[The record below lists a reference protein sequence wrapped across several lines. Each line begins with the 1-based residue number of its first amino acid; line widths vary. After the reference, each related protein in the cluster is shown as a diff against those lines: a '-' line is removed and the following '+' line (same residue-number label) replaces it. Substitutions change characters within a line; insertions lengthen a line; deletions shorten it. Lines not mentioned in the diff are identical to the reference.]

1 MTMEEQ
7 RLSELL
13 KRSVPEPPVEL
24 SADRVTV
31 PHIDSSRRSWVMP
44 ALAAAAVV
52 LVAGAGFGLNATRGG
67 SSTSPASSSAPQ
79 QSQVTS
85 TAASTT
91 GQPAEAPASFN
102 PLVLPVNFG
111 WLPSGFTEN
120 LPAPG
125 EFPMSQGPLEVMTTQ
140 VTFGAS
146 TPGGEGLQVT
156 LAARGVKVN
165 PWIGGG
171 TGSSAELAVIGSAP
185 DINGHPAK
193 WLADGLE
200 WEYANG
206 GWATILTGGETV
218 AQSQAGWG
226 QNCKINI
233 PKASSTPTPTP
244 TATAT
249 PTPVTGGMV
258 TCSPLAQQPATLR
271 AELVKA
277 ASNLSWTPTPFTFP
291 YEFTKA
297 LPQGWTVGSVTGTFV
312 KGRLISSE
320 LDLDSAAIPVAHP
333 MGDEDNVIDI
343 QAWSDPSEH
352 SFCPAMPD
360 SYFASYN
367 GVKWQ
372 IGNSGTTKPDDES
385 WATAC
390 TAPVDAHGGS
400 AGMGFDTYSAKN
412 SQIGQAAM
420 KAIVPIIK
428 FFPADPADWT
438 TSPLAN

>member
-31 PHIDSSRRSWVMP
+31 PHTDESRGSWLMP
-44 ALAAAAVV
+44 ALAAAAAVV
-52 LVAGAGFGLNATRGG
+52 LVAGAGVGLNATRHG
-67 SSTSPASSSAPQ
+67 SSTSPTSSSAPQ

-91 GQPAEAPASFN
+91 GQPTEAPTSFN

-125 EFPMSQGPLEVMTTQ
+125 EFPISQGPLEVMTTQ
-140 VTFGAS
+140 VNFGAS
-146 TPGGEGLQVT
+146 TRGGEGLQVT
-156 LAARGVKVN
+156 VGARGVK
-165 PWIGGG
+165 IGGG

-185 DINGHPAK
+185 DINGRPAK
-193 WLADGLE
+193 WLAGGLE

-226 QNCKINI
+226 QDCKINI
-233 PKASSTPTPTP
+233 PKPSSTSTG
-244 TATAT
+244 TAT
-249 PTPVTGGMV
+249 PTPVTGAMQ
-258 TCSPLAQQPATLR
+258 TCSPLARQTATLR
-271 AELVKA
+271 AELVKV

-312 KGRLISSE
+312 RGRLISSE

-343 QAWSDPSEH
+343 LAWSDPNEH
-352 SFCPAMPD
+352 SFCPAMSD
-360 SYFASYN
+360 SYFATDN

-400 AGMGFDTYSAKN
+400 AGMGFDTYSAN
-412 SQIGQAAM
+412 YNQIGQAAM
-420 KAIVPIIK
+420 KAIVPVIK
-428 FFPADPADWT
+428 FLPANPTDWT
-438 TSPLAN
+438 TSPLAK

>member
-13 KRSVPEPPVEL
+13 KRSVPEPPLEL

-31 PHIDSSRRSWVMP
+31 QHIDRSRRSWLMP

-52 LVAGAGFGLNATRGG
+52 LVAGAGVGLNATQHR
-67 SSTSPASSSAPQ
+67 SSNSPRSSSAPQ
-79 QSQVTS
+79 RGQVTS
-85 TAASTT
+85 TAAATT
-91 GQPAEAPASFN
+91 GQPATAPKSFN
-102 PLVLPVNFG
+102 PLELPVNFG

-140 VTFGAS
+140 VSFGAS

-156 LAARGVKVN
+156 VAARGVKVN
-165 PWIGGG
+165 PWVGGG

-193 WLADGLE
+193 WLAHGLE

-206 GWATILTGGETV
+206 GWATILTGGETA
-218 AQSQAGWG
+218 AQSKAGWG

-233 PKASSTPTPTP
+233 PKPSATSSG
-244 TATAT
+244 TAT
-249 PTPVTGGMV
+249 PTPVTSSMR
-258 TCSPLAQQPATLR
+258 TCSPLAQQPATLQ
-271 AELVKA
+271 AELVKV

-297 LPQGWTVGSVTGTFV
+297 LPKGWTVGNVTGTFV
-312 KGRLISSE
+312 KGRLIASDLE
-320 LDLDSAAIPVAHP
+320 LYSAAISGPHSL
-333 MGDEDNVIDI
+333 GDADDVLDI

-352 SFCPAMPD
+352 SFCPAVPD
-360 SYFASYN
+360 SYFATYN

-390 TAPVDAHGGS
+390 TAPVDAHGGA
-400 AGMGFDTYSAKN
+400 AGVGFDTYSAKN
-412 SQIGQAAM
+412 NQIGQAAM
-420 KAIVPIIK
+420 KAVVPIIK
-428 FFPADPADWT
+428 FFSANPADWP
-438 TSPLAN
+438 TSPLAR

>member
-1 MTMEEQ
+1 MTTEEQ

-31 PHIDSSRRSWVMP
+31 PHIDRSRRSWLMP
-44 ALAAAAVV
+44 VLAAASVV
-52 LVAGAGFGLNATRGG
+52 LVAGAGVGLNAARHD
-67 SSTSPASSSAPQ
+67 SSASPASPSAPRQ
-79 QSQVTS
+79 AQATS
-85 TAASTT
+85 TAAATPR
-91 GQPAEAPASFN
+91 QPAEAPSSFN

-111 WLPSGFTEN
+111 WLPTGFTEN
-120 LPAPG
+120 LPSPG

-140 VTFGAS
+140 VSFGAS

-156 LAARGVKVN
+156 VAARGVKVN

-200 WEYANG
+200 WEYATG

-218 AQSQAGWG
+218 AQSKAGWG

-233 PKASSTPTPTP
+233 PKKGSKPTGTPTPTR
-244 TATAT
+244 
-249 PTPVTGGMV
+249 VTSGMQ
-258 TCSPLAQQPATLR
+258 TCSPLAQQAAMLQ
-271 AELVKA
+271 AELVKV
-277 ASNLSWTPTPFTFP
+277 ASSLSWTPTPFTFP
-291 YEFTKA
+291 YGFTQA
-297 LPQGWTVGSVTGTFV
+297 LPKGWTVGSVTGTFV

-333 MGDEDNVIDI
+333 MGNEDDVIDI

-352 SFCPAMPD
+352 SFCPAMPG
-360 SYFASYN
+360 SYFATYN

-372 IGNSGTTKPDDES
+372 IGNSGTAKPDDES

-390 TAPVDAHGGS
+390 TAPVDAHGGA
-400 AGMGFDTYSAKN
+400 AGMGFDTYSARN

-420 KAIVPIIK
+420 KAIAAIIK
-428 FFPADPADWT
+428 FFPANPADWT
-438 TSPLAN
+438 TSPLGK

>member
-13 KRSVPEPPVEL
+13 KRTVPEPPVEL
-24 SADRVTV
+24 SAERVTV
-31 PHIDSSRRSWVMP
+31 PHSDEPRRSWLMP
-44 ALAAAAVV
+44 VLAATAVV
-52 LVAGAGFGLNATRGG
+52 LVAGAGVGLNATRHE
-67 SSTSPASSSAPQ
+67 SSTSPASSPAPRH
-79 QSQVTS
+79 SQVTS
-85 TAASTT
+85 TAAAAP

-140 VTFGAS
+140 VNFGAS
-146 TPGGEGLQVT
+146 TASGEGLQVT
-156 LAARGVKVN
+156 LAARGVKVD

-171 TGSSAELAVIGSAP
+171 TGSSAELAVIGRAP
-185 DINGHPAK
+185 DINGRPAK
-193 WLADGLE
+193 WLAGGLE

-218 AQSQAGWG
+218 AQARAGWG
-226 QNCKINI
+226 QNCRISI
-233 PKASSTPTPTP
+233 PKPSSTATG
-244 TATAT
+244 TAT
-249 PTPVTGGMV
+249 PTPVTGGMQ
-258 TCSPLAQQPATLR
+258 TCSPLAQQPASLR
-271 AELVKA
+271 AELVKV
-277 ASNLSWTPTPFTFP
+277 ASSLSWTPTPFTFP

-333 MGDEDNVIDI
+333 MGDEDNAIDI

-352 SFCPAMPD
+352 SFCPAMSD
-360 SYFASYN
+360 SYFATYN
-367 GVKWQ
+367 DVKWQ

-400 AGMGFDTYSAKN
+400 AGMGFDTFSATN
-412 SQIGQAAM
+412 SQIGQTAM

-428 FFPADPADWT
+428 FLPVNPTDWT
-438 TSPLAN
+438 TSPLAS

>member
-1 MTMEEQ
+1 MTIEEQ

-13 KRSVPEPPVEL
+13 KRSVPEPPLEL

-31 PHIDSSRRSWVMP
+31 PHIDRSRRSWLMP

-52 LVAGAGFGLNATRGG
+52 LVAGAGVALNATRHG
-67 SSTSPASSSAPQ
+67 SSASPASSSASRQ
-79 QSQVTS
+79 AQAIS

-91 GQPAEAPASFN
+91 AQPAEAPASFN

-111 WLPSGFTEN
+111 WLPAGFTEN

-140 VTFGAS
+140 VSFGAS
-146 TPGGEGLQVT
+146 TPGGQGLQVT
-156 LAARGVKVN
+156 VAARGVKVN
-165 PWIGGG
+165 PWIGGAK
-171 TGSSAELAVIGSAP
+171 GSSAELAVTGSAP

-200 WEYANG
+200 WEYSNG

-226 QNCKINI
+226 QSCKINI
-233 PKASSTPTPTP
+233 SKASSTSTGA
-244 TATAT
+244 ATAT
-249 PTPVTGGMV
+249 PVTSTMQ
-258 TCSPLAQQPATLR
+258 TCSPLAQQTASLQ
-271 AELVKA
+271 AELVKV

-297 LPQGWTVGSVTGTFV
+297 LPQGWTVGNVTGTFV
-312 KGRLISSE
+312 KGRLIASDLE
-320 LDLDSAAIPVAHP
+320 LYSAAISGTHSL
-333 MGDEDNVIDI
+333 GDADNVLDI
-343 QAWSDPSEH
+343 QAWSDSSEH

-360 SYFASYN
+360 SYFATYN

-372 IGNSGTTKPDDES
+372 IGNSGTTKPDLES

-390 TAPVDAHGGS
+390 TAPVDAHGGA
-400 AGMGFDTYSAKN
+400 AGVGFVTYSAKN
-412 SQIGQAAM
+412 NQIGQAAM

-428 FFPADPADWT
+428 FFPANPADWT
-438 TSPLAN
+438 TSPLAK

>member
-31 PHIDSSRRSWVMP
+31 PHIDESRRSWLMP

-52 LVAGAGFGLNATRGG
+52 VVAAAGVGLNATRHG

-125 EFPMSQGPLEVMTTQ
+125 EFPISQGPLEVMTTQ
-140 VTFGAS
+140 VNFGAS
-146 TPGGEGLQVT
+146 TRGGEGLRVT
-156 LAARGVKVN
+156 VAARGVEVN
-165 PWIGGG
+165 PRIGGG

-193 WLADGLE
+193 WLAGGLE

-206 GWATILTGGETV
+206 GWATIVTGGETV

-226 QNCKINI
+226 QNCTINI
-233 PKASSTPTPTP
+233 PKPSSTSTG
-244 TATAT
+244 TAT
-249 PTPVTGGMV
+249 PTSVTGGMQ
-258 TCSPLAQQPATLR
+258 TCSRLAQQTATLR

-312 KGRLISSE
+312 KGRLVSGE

-333 MGDEDNVIDI
+333 MGDEYNVVDI
-343 QAWSDPSEH
+343 QAWSNPDEH
-352 SFCPAMPD
+352 SFCQAMPD
-360 SYFASYN
+360 SYFATYN

-390 TAPVDAHGGS
+390 TAPVDARGGS
-400 AGMGFDTYSAKN
+400 AGVGFDTLSAKN
-412 SQIGQAAM
+412 NQIGQEAM

-428 FFPADPADWT
+428 FFPANPADWT

>member
-31 PHIDSSRRSWVMP
+31 PHTDESRGSWLMP
-44 ALAAAAVV
+44 ALAAAAAVV
-52 LVAGAGFGLNATRGG
+52 LVAGAGVGLNATRHG
-67 SSTSPASSSAPQ
+67 SSTSPTSSSAPQ

-91 GQPAEAPASFN
+91 GQPTEAPTSFN

-125 EFPMSQGPLEVMTTQ
+125 EVPISQGPLEVMTTQ
-140 VTFGAS
+140 VNFGAS
-146 TPGGEGLQVT
+146 TRGGEGLQVT
-156 LAARGVKVN
+156 VGARGVK
-165 PWIGGG
+165 IGGG

-185 DINGHPAK
+185 DINGRPAK
-193 WLADGLE
+193 WLAGGLE

-226 QNCKINI
+226 QDCKINI
-233 PKASSTPTPTP
+233 PKPSPTSTG
-244 TATAT
+244 TAT
-249 PTPVTGGMV
+249 PTPVTGAMQ
-258 TCSPLAQQPATLR
+258 TCSPLARQTATLR
-271 AELVKA
+271 AELVKV

-312 KGRLISSE
+312 RGRLISSE

-343 QAWSDPSEH
+343 LAWSDPNEH
-352 SFCPAMPD
+352 SFCPAMSD
-360 SYFASYN
+360 SYFATDN

-400 AGMGFDTYSAKN
+400 AGMGFDTYSAN
-412 SQIGQAAM
+412 YNQIGQAAM
-420 KAIVPIIK
+420 KAIVPVIK
-428 FFPADPADWT
+428 FLPANPTDWT
-438 TSPLAN
+438 TSPLAK

>member
-1 MTMEEQ
+1 MTTEEQ

-13 KRSVPEPPVEL
+13 KRSVPEPPLEL

-31 PHIDSSRRSWVMP
+31 PHTDQSRRSWLMP
-44 ALAAAAVV
+44 ALAAGAVV
-52 LVAGAGFGLNATRGG
+52 LVAGAGVGLQATRHG
-67 SSTSPASSSAPQ
+67 SAASPASSSVPRQA
-79 QSQVTS
+79 QVTS
-85 TAASTT
+85 TPASAT

-120 LPAPG
+120 LPVPG

-140 VTFGAS
+140 VSFGAS

-156 LAARGVKVN
+156 VAARGVKVN
-165 PWIGGG
+165 PWIGGA

-193 WLADGLE
+193 WLASGLE

-206 GWATILTGGETV
+206 GWATILTGGET
-218 AQSQAGWG
+218 AAR
-226 QNCKINI
+226 
-233 PKASSTPTPTP
+233 
-244 TATAT
+244 TAA
-249 PTPVTGGMV
+249 
-258 TCSPLAQQPATLR
+258 LH
-271 AELVKA
+271 AELVKV
-277 ASNLSWTPTPFTFP
+277 ASTLSWTPTPFTFP

-297 LPQGWTVGSVTGTFV
+297 LPKGWTVGSVTGTFV
-312 KGRLISSE
+312 KGRLTSSE

-343 QAWSDPSEH
+343 QAWSDPSSH
-352 SFCPAMPD
+352 SYCPAMSG
-360 SYFASYN
+360 SYFATYN

-390 TAPVDAHGGS
+390 TAPVDADGGS
-400 AGMGFDTYSAKN
+400 AGMGFYTYSAKN
-412 SQIGQAAM
+412 SEIGQAAM

-428 FFPADPADWT
+428 FFPANQADWT
-438 TSPLAN
+438 TSPLAK

>member
-31 PHIDSSRRSWVMP
+31 QHVDRSGRSWLMP
-44 ALAAAAVV
+44 VLAAAAVV
-52 LVAGAGFGLNATRGG
+52 LVAGAGVGLNAARHG
-67 SSTSPASSSAPQ
+67 SSTSPASPSVPQ
-79 QSQVTS
+79 QAQATS
-85 TAASTT
+85 TAAATT

-111 WLPSGFTEN
+111 WLPTGFTEN

-140 VTFGAS
+140 VSFGAS
-146 TPGGEGLQVT
+146 TPGGEGFQVT
-156 LAARGVKVN
+156 VAARGVKVN
-165 PWIGGG
+165 PWIGGA
-171 TGSSAELAVIGSAP
+171 TGSSAELAVIGNAP

-206 GWATILTGGETV
+206 GWATILTGGETA
-218 AQSQAGWG
+218 AQSKKGWG

-233 PKASSTPTPTP
+233 PKA
-244 TATAT
+244 TATSTGAAT
-249 PTPVTGGMV
+249 PTRVTSGMQ
-258 TCSPLAQQPATLR
+258 TCSPLAQQAATLQ
-271 AELVKA
+271 AELVKV
-277 ASNLSWTPTPFTFP
+277 ASTLSWTPTLFTFP

-297 LPQGWTVGSVTGTFV
+297 LPKGWTVGSVTGTFV

-333 MGDEDNVIDI
+333 MGDEDDVIDI

-352 SFCPAMPD
+352 SYCPAMTG
-360 SYFASYN
+360 SYFATYN

-428 FFPADPADWT
+428 FFPANPADWT
-438 TSPLAN
+438 TSPLAK

>member
-1 MTMEEQ
+1 
-7 RLSELL
+7 
-13 KRSVPEPPVEL
+13 VEL

-31 PHIDSSRRSWVMP
+31 PHVDESRRSWLMP

-52 LVAGAGFGLNATRGG
+52 LVTGAGVGLSAARHG

-79 QSQVTS
+79 RSQVTS

-120 LPAPG
+120 LSAPG
-125 EFPMSQGPLEVMTTQ
+125 EFPISQGPLEVMTTQ
-140 VTFGAS
+140 VNFGAS
-146 TPGGEGLQVT
+146 TPGGEGLQVMV
-156 LAARGVKVN
+156 AARGVKVD
-165 PWIGGG
+165 PRIGGG

-185 DINGHPAK
+185 DIHGHPAK
-193 WLADGLE
+193 WLAGGLE
-200 WEYANG
+200 WEYAKG
-206 GWATILTGGETV
+206 GWATIFTGGETV

-233 PKASSTPTPTP
+233 PKASSTSTG
-244 TATAT
+244 TAT
-249 PTPVTGGMV
+249 PTAVTGGMQ
-258 TCSPLAQQPATLR
+258 TCSPLAQRTATLR
-271 AELVKA
+271 AELVKV

-291 YEFTKA
+291 YEFTTA

-333 MGDEDNVIDI
+333 MGDEYNLIDI

-352 SFCPAMPD
+352 SFCPPMSD

-420 KAIVPIIK
+420 KAIVPTIK
-428 FFPADPADWT
+428 FFPANPTDWT
-438 TSPLAN
+438 TSPLAK

>member
-1 MTMEEQ
+1 MTLEEQ

-31 PHIDSSRRSWVMP
+31 RHVDQSRRSWLMP
-44 ALAAAAVV
+44 VLAAAAVV
-52 LVAGAGFGLNATRGG
+52 LVAGAGVGLNATRHGASASPG
-67 SSTSPASSSAPQ
+67 SSTAPQ
-79 QSQVTS
+79 QAQVTPS
-85 TAASTT
+85 AAATT
-91 GQPAEAPASFN
+91 GQPAEAPKGFD
-102 PLVLPVNFG
+102 PLELPVNFG

-140 VTFGAS
+140 VSFGAS

-156 LAARGVKVN
+156 VAARGVKVS
-165 PWIGGG
+165 PWIGGA

-193 WLADGLE
+193 WVADGLE

-218 AQSQAGWG
+218 AQSKAGWG

-233 PKASSTPTPTP
+233 PKKGSTSTG
-244 TATAT
+244 TAT
-249 PTPVTGGMV
+249 PTRVTSGMQ
-258 TCSPLAQQPATLR
+258 TCSPLAQQTATLQ
-271 AELVKA
+271 AELVKV
-277 ASNLSWTPTPFTFP
+277 ASTLSWTPTLFTFP

-297 LPQGWTVGSVTGTFV
+297 LPTGWTVGNVTGTFV
-312 KGRLISSE
+312 KGRLIASDLE
-320 LDLDSAAIPVAHP
+320 LYSAAISGPHSL
-333 MGDEDNVIDI
+333 GDADDVLDI

-352 SFCPAMPD
+352 SYCPAMPD
-360 SYFASYN
+360 SYFATYN

-372 IGNSGTTKPDDES
+372 IGNSGTSKPDDES

-390 TAPVDAHGGS
+390 TAPVDAQGGA
-400 AGMGFDTYSAKN
+400 AGVGFDTYSARN
-412 SQIGQAAM
+412 NQIGQAAM
-420 KAIVPIIK
+420 KAIVPMIK
-428 FFPADPADWT
+428 FLSANPAEWT
-438 TSPLAN
+438 TSPLAK

>member
-1 MTMEEQ
+1 MTIEEQ

-31 PHIDSSRRSWVMP
+31 QHIDRSGKSWLMP

-52 LVAGAGFGLNATRGG
+52 LVAGAGVALNATRQG
-67 SSTSPASSSAPQ
+67 SSTLPASSSALRH
-79 QSQVTS
+79 SKITS

-140 VTFGAS
+140 VNFGAS

-156 LAARGVKVN
+156 VAARGVKVT
-165 PWIGGG
+165 PWIGGAS
-171 TGSSAELAVIGSAP
+171 GSSAELKVIGSAP

-206 GWATILTGGETV
+206 GWATILTGGETA
-218 AQSQAGWG
+218 AQSKAGWG
-226 QNCKINI
+226 QSCKINI
-233 PKASSTPTPTP
+233 HKGGSTSTGTTTPS
-244 TATAT
+244 
-249 PTPVTGGMV
+249 PVTSGMV
-258 TCSPLAQQPATLR
+258 TCPPLAQQTATLQ
-271 AELVKA
+271 AELVKV

-291 YEFTKA
+291 YEFTQA

-320 LDLDSAAIPVAHP
+320 LDLDSAAVPVAHP
-333 MGDEDNVIDI
+333 MGDEDNVMEI
-343 QAWSDPSEH
+343 QAWSDPTEH

-360 SYFASYN
+360 SFFASYN

-372 IGNSGTTKPDDES
+372 IGNSGTTKPDYES

-400 AGMGFDTYSAKN
+400 AGMGFYTYSAKSN
-412 SQIGQAAM
+412 LIGQAAM

-428 FFPADPADWT
+428 FFPANPADWT

>member
-31 PHIDSSRRSWVMP
+31 PHIDESRRSWLMP

-52 LVAGAGFGLNATRGG
+52 VVAGAGVGLNAMRHG

-91 GQPAEAPASFN
+91 GQPTEAPASFN

-140 VTFGAS
+140 VNFGAS

-156 LAARGVKVN
+156 VAARGVKVN

-206 GWATILTGGETV
+206 GWATILTGGETA

-233 PKASSTPTPTP
+233 PKASSTPTG
-244 TATAT
+244 AAT

-258 TCSPLAQQPATLR
+258 TCSPLAQQTATLR
-271 AELVKA
+271 AELVKV

-343 QAWSDPSEH
+343 LAWSDPSEH
-352 SFCPAMPD
+352 SFCPSHARFLLRHVQRREVADRELRYHQTGRRILGD
-360 SYFASYN
+360 SLHGPGGCARRLG
-367 GVKWQ
+367 GV
-372 IGNSGTTKPDDES
+372 
-385 WATAC
+385 
-390 TAPVDAHGGS
+390 
-400 AGMGFDTYSAKN
+400 GFDTYSARTAR
-412 SQIGQAAM
+412 SARRQ
-420 KAIVPIIK
+420 
-428 FFPADPADWT
+428 
-438 TSPLAN
+438 

>member
-1 MTMEEQ
+1 MQ
-7 RLSELL
+7 
-13 KRSVPEPPVEL
+13 
-24 SADRVTV
+24 
-31 PHIDSSRRSWVMP
+31 
-44 ALAAAAVV
+44 
-52 LVAGAGFGLNATRGG
+52 
-67 SSTSPASSSAPQ
+67 
-79 QSQVTS
+79 
-85 TAASTT
+85 
-91 GQPAEAPASFN
+91 
-102 PLVLPVNFG
+102 
-111 WLPSGFTEN
+111 
-120 LPAPG
+120 
-125 EFPMSQGPLEVMTTQ
+125 
-140 VTFGAS
+140 
-146 TPGGEGLQVT
+146 
-156 LAARGVKVN
+156 
-165 PWIGGG
+165 
-171 TGSSAELAVIGSAP
+171 
-185 DINGHPAK
+185 
-193 WLADGLE
+193 
-200 WEYANG
+200 
-206 GWATILTGGETV
+206 
-218 AQSQAGWG
+218 
-226 QNCKINI
+226 
-233 PKASSTPTPTP
+233 
-244 TATAT
+244 
-249 PTPVTGGMV
+249 
-258 TCSPLAQQPATLR
+258 TCSPLAQRTATLR
-271 AELVKA
+271 AELVKV

-420 KAIVPIIK
+420 KAVVPIIK
-428 FFPADPADWT
+428 FFPANPADWT
-438 TSPLAN
+438 TSPLGS

>member
-1 MTMEEQ
+1 MTTEEQ

-31 PHIDSSRRSWVMP
+31 PHTDRSGRSWLMP
-44 ALAAAAVV
+44 VLAAASVV
-52 LVAGAGFGLNATRGG
+52 LVAGAGVGLNAARHG
-67 SSTSPASSSAPQ
+67 SSASPASPSAPRQ
-79 QSQVTS
+79 APVTS
-85 TAASTT
+85 TAASTPR
-91 GQPAEAPASFN
+91 QPAEAPSSFN

-111 WLPSGFTEN
+111 WLPTGFTEN
-120 LPAPG
+120 LPSPG
-125 EFPMSQGPLEVMTTQ
+125 QFPMSQGPLEVMTTQ
-140 VTFGAS
+140 VSFGAS

-156 LAARGVKVN
+156 VAARGAKVN
-165 PWIGGG
+165 PWIGGA

-206 GWATILTGGETV
+206 GWATILAGGETA
-218 AQSQAGWG
+218 AQSKAGWG

-233 PKASSTPTPTP
+233 PKTGSKPTG
-244 TATAT
+244 TAT
-249 PTPVTGGMV
+249 PTRVTSGMV
-258 TCSPLAQQPATLR
+258 TCSPLTQQAAALQ
-271 AELVKA
+271 AELVKV
-277 ASNLSWTPTPFTFP
+277 ASTLSWTPTPFTFP
-291 YEFTKA
+291 YEFTQA
-297 LPQGWTVGSVTGTFV
+297 LPKGWTVGSVTGTFV

-320 LDLDSAAIPVAHP
+320 LDLDSAAIPVGHP

-343 QAWSDPSEH
+343 QAWSDPSSH
-352 SFCPAMPD
+352 SYCPAMPG
-360 SYFASYN
+360 SYFATYN

-400 AGMGFDTYSAKN
+400 AGMGFYTYSAKN

-428 FFPADPADWT
+428 FFPANPADWT
-438 TSPLAN
+438 TSPLAK

>member
-31 PHIDSSRRSWVMP
+31 PHSDESRRSWLMP

-52 LVAGAGFGLNATRGG
+52 LVAGAGFGLNATRHG
-67 SSTSPASSSAPQ
+67 SSTSRASSSAPQ

-111 WLPSGFTEN
+111 WLPSGFAEN
-120 LPAPG
+120 LPAAG

-140 VTFGAS
+140 VNFGAS
-146 TPGGEGLQVT
+146 TPGGEGLQVMV
-156 LAARGVKVN
+156 AARGVKVN

-193 WLADGLE
+193 WLARGLE
-200 WEYANG
+200 WEYAKG

-218 AQSQAGWG
+218 AQAQAGWG
-226 QNCKINI
+226 QNCTINI
-233 PKASSTPTPTP
+233 PKPSSTSTGGTGS
-244 TATAT
+244 
-249 PTPVTGGMV
+249 PTPVTGGMQ
-258 TCSPLAQQPATLR
+258 TCSALTPQTATLR
-271 AELVKA
+271 AELVKV

-297 LPQGWTVGSVTGTFV
+297 LPQGWTVGSVTGTFI
-312 KGRLISSE
+312 KGRLISGQ

-333 MGDEDNVIDI
+333 MGNEYDLIDI
-343 QAWSDPSEH
+343 MAWSDPSEH
-352 SFCPAMPD
+352 SFCPAMTD
-360 SYFASYN
+360 SYFATYN

-400 AGMGFDTYSAKN
+400 AGIGFDTFSAKD

-420 KAIVPIIK
+420 KAIVPTIE
-428 FFPADPADWT
+428 FFSADPTDWT
-438 TSPLAN
+438 TSPLAK

>member
-13 KRSVPEPPVEL
+13 KRSVPEPPLEL

-31 PHIDSSRRSWVMP
+31 QHIEESRKSWLMP

-52 LVAGAGFGLNATRGG
+52 LVAGAGVGLNATRHG
-67 SSTSPASSSAPQ
+67 SLASPAASSAPPR
-79 QSQVTS
+79 SQVTS

-102 PLVLPVNFG
+102 PLALPVNFG

-140 VTFGAS
+140 VNFGAS

-156 LAARGVKVN
+156 VAARGVKAT

-185 DINGHPAK
+185 DINGRPAK

-206 GWATILTGGETV
+206 GWATILTGGESA

-233 PKASSTPTPTP
+233 PKSGSTSTG
-244 TATAT
+244 TAT
-249 PTPVTGGMV
+249 PTRITSGMQ
-258 TCSPLAQQPATLR
+258 TCSPLGQKTATLQ
-271 AELVKA
+271 AELVKV
-277 ASNLSWTPTPFTFP
+277 ASNLSWTATPFTFP
-291 YEFTKA
+291 YEFTQA
-297 LPQGWTVGSVTGTFV
+297 LPNGWTVGNVTGTFV
-312 KGRLISSE
+312 KGRLIASDLE
-320 LDLDSAAIPVAHP
+320 LYSAAIPDTHSL
-333 MGDEDNVIDI
+333 GDADNVLDI
-343 QAWSDPSEH
+343 QAWSDPNEH
-352 SFCPAMPD
+352 SFCPAMTG
-360 SYFASYN
+360 SYFATYN

-400 AGMGFDTYSAKN
+400 AGVGFDTYSAKN
-412 SQIGQAAM
+412 NQIGLAAM

-428 FFPADPADWT
+428 FFPANPAGWT
-438 TSPLAN
+438 TSPLAK

>member
-1 MTMEEQ
+1 MTLEEQ

-31 PHIDSSRRSWVMP
+31 RHVDQSRRSWLMP
-44 ALAAAAVV
+44 VLAAAAVV
-52 LVAGAGFGLNATRGG
+52 LVAGAGVGLNATRHGASASPG
-67 SSTSPASSSAPQ
+67 SSTAPQ
-79 QSQVTS
+79 QAQVTS
-85 TAASTT
+85 SAAATT
-91 GQPAEAPASFN
+91 GQPAEAPKGFD
-102 PLVLPVNFG
+102 PLELPVNFG

-140 VTFGAS
+140 VSFGAS

-156 LAARGVKVN
+156 VAARGVKVS
-165 PWIGGG
+165 PWIGGA

-218 AQSQAGWG
+218 AQSKAGWG

-233 PKASSTPTPTP
+233 PKKGSTSTG
-244 TATAT
+244 TAT
-249 PTPVTGGMV
+249 PTRVTSGMQ
-258 TCSPLAQQPATLR
+258 TCSPLAQPTATLQ
-271 AELVKA
+271 AELVKV
-277 ASNLSWTPTPFTFP
+277 ASTLSWTPTPFTFP

-297 LPQGWTVGSVTGTFV
+297 LPTGWTVGNVTGTFV
-312 KGRLISSE
+312 KGRLIASDLE
-320 LDLDSAAIPVAHP
+320 LYSAAIPGPHSL
-333 MGDEDNVIDI
+333 GDADDVLDI

-352 SFCPAMPD
+352 SYCPAMPD
-360 SYFASYN
+360 SYFATYN
-367 GVKWQ
+367 SVKWQ
-372 IGNSGTTKPDDES
+372 IGNSGTSKPDDES

-390 TAPVDAHGGS
+390 TAPVDAQGGA
-400 AGMGFDTYSAKN
+400 AGVGFDTYSARN
-412 SQIGQAAM
+412 NQIGQAAM
-420 KAIVPIIK
+420 KAIVPMIK
-428 FFPADPADWT
+428 FLSANPAEWT
-438 TSPLAN
+438 TSPLAK